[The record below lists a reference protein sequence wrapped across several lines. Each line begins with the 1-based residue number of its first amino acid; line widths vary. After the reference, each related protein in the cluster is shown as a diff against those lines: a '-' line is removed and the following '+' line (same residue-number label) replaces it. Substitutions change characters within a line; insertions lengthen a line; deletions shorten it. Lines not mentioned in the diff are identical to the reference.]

1 MKLLKNGFILKN
13 NQKIKKDVL
22 VDKNKIIIEDEINE
36 NVEIIDCSG
45 KLILPGFIDVHVHL
59 REPGLEYKETIESG
73 TLAAARGG
81 FTTIMPMPN
90 LNPIPDTIESLNI
103 QLNAIKK
110 DAKVRVLP
118 YCSITKGLKGN
129 ELSDMEQLSSFPI
142 FAFSDDGV
150 GVQDAKMMYEAMK
163 KASSLNKAIVAH
175 CEENSLIYSG
185 SAHEGK
191 RNKELGIKGIP
202 SICEAVQIARDVLL
216 AEAANAHYHVCHV
229 SSKESLRVIKDAKKA
244 GINVTCE
251 VTPHHLISCEDDIP
265 SDNGLWKMN
274 PPLRSKED
282 QEALIQGIIDGTI
295 DCIAT
300 DHAPH
305 SNEEK
310 DCSFEKAKFGIIGLE
325 HAFALLYT
333 NLVLKNI
340 ITLQQLVDLLTIK
353 PSNTFGLNLGNY
365 ENSDL
370 VVVDLEKEYEINR
383 KDCVSKSSNTPYEG
397 KKVYGMPLLT
407 IYNGE
412 IVWEE
417 KNA

>member
-1 MKLLKNGFILKN
+1 M
-13 NQKIKKDVL
+13 
-22 VDKNKIIIEDEINE
+22 
-36 NVEIIDCSG
+36 
-45 KLILPGFIDVHVHL
+45 
-59 REPGLEYKETIESG
+59 
-73 TLAAARGG
+73 
-81 FTTIMPMPN
+81 
-90 LNPIPDTIESLNI
+90 
-103 QLNAIKK
+103 
-110 DAKVRVLP
+110 
-118 YCSITKGLKGN
+118 
-129 ELSDMEQLSSFPI
+129 
-142 FAFSDDGV
+142 
-150 GVQDAKMMYEAMK
+150 
-163 KASSLNKAIVAH
+163 
-175 CEENSLIYSG
+175 
-185 SAHEGK
+185 
-191 RNKELGIKGIP
+191 
-202 SICEAVQIARDVLL
+202 
-216 AEAANAHYHVCHV
+216 
-229 SSKESLRVIKDAKKA
+229 
-244 GINVTCE
+244 
-251 VTPHHLISCEDDIP
+251 ISCEDDIP